1 MTNHIKTI
9 IGEDTLATCYFD
21 FQPYEPQTLEYP
33 GCEAEATVTSVMVG
47 NGDFIDDF
55 NKSVQKKIDKKL
67 LARQIANNIE
77 NDYIDKIR
85 AKRK

>member
-1 MTNHIKTI
+1 MTNNIKII

-47 NGDFIDDF
+47 AGDFIDDL
-55 NKSVQKKIDKKL
+55 NEKCIERLSVL
-67 LARQIANNIE
+67 CLSSVNG
-77 NDYIDKIR
+77 
-85 AKRK
+85 